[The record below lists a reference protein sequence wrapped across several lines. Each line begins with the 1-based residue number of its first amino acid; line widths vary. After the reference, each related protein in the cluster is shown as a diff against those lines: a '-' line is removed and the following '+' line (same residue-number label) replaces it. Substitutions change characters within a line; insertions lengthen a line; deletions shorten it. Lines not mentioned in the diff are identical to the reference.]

1 MLDHFAFA
9 PVSSIEYRAST
20 LERALFMR
28 RILLLIIAVVV
39 AAYAGWYYWNVS
51 RQISSAPVAGLLPR
65 DTIFLAHMPDFNRTR
80 DEWRQSDIYQLYREP
95 AVQDFLHRPL
105 GNVQKQ
111 NTVYQTL
118 REIEQ
123 LDPKNAFFALTSIDD
138 KAPRLLGGFR
148 FHGSQEDAERVIGK
162 WRATF
167 LEQRAGTKQ
176 EKLQYQRHQI
186 DLVTA
191 PPFTLATTY
200 DRPWFFAATNVTE
213 LKALLDRVDHR
224 AKGSEETLDKDEAYR
239 TAVSR
244 WPSNYAASFY
254 LQPKAFSQRLAALR
268 AAVRSSPTPGET
280 TMLEKM
286 RCIAG
291 STQFEN
297 AKIRDVLFLGM
308 PKLEHDATLTRS
320 SLTLGTKETFFYLA
334 MLLNLGEKME
344 TLNQAATLGGAVQ
357 KVFEDFATSGIAA
370 DDWKAAFGLELGA
383 LADWPPSAHWPALI
397 LTLPVLDIAKA
408 GKIVETFIRADEGAI
423 WTQTEKEGVRYFSKQ
438 SAATLV
444 AVTPTI
450 ALSDRLLVAGFNP
463 VSVEEAA
470 KRSASSSSELADS
483 QTYKAAE
490 RLLPAPTNFF
500 SYVDTSL
507 LYARLDA
514 SLRPMLL
521 MAAAFMP
528 AITRSVD
535 LGKLPSPEV
544 ITKHLSPIVSSQR
557 YDRDGYVAE
566 SLGPITLDQAAIAL
580 AILSSVGTAARQQAI
595 TGFGSWTPSSTPTPK
610 PAMSS
615 PSPTP

>member
-1 MLDHFAFA
+1 
-9 PVSSIEYRAST
+9 
-20 LERALFMR
+20 MR
-28 RILLLIIAVVV
+28 RILLLIIAVAV

-51 RQISSAPVAGLLPR
+51 QQISSASVAGLLPR

-95 AVQDFLHRPL
+95 AVQNFLHKPL
-105 GNVQKQ
+105 GNVPKQ
-111 NTVYQTL
+111 NTVSQTL
-118 REIEQ
+118 QEIEQ

-138 KAPRLLGGFR
+138 KAPSLLGGFR
-148 FHGSQEDAERVIGK
+148 FRGSQEDAERVISK

-176 EKLQYQRHQI
+176 EKLQYQRHEI
-186 DLVTA
+186 DLVAAT
-191 PPFTLATTY
+191 PFTLATTY

-224 AKGSEETLDKDEAYR
+224 AKSSEETLDKDEAYR
-239 TAVSR
+239 TAISH
-244 WPSNYAASFY
+244 WPSNHAASFY
-254 LQPKAFSQRLAALR
+254 LQPKAFSERLAALR
-268 AAVRSSPTPGET
+268 AAVRSSPAPGET

-286 RCIAG
+286 RCISG

-297 AKIRDVLFLGM
+297 GKIRDVLFLGM

-344 TLNQAATLGGAVQ
+344 ALNQAATLGGAVQ
-357 KVFEDFATSGIAA
+357 KVFQDFATSGIAA
-370 DDWKAAFGLELGA
+370 EDWKAAFGLELGA
-383 LADWPPSAHWPALI
+383 LADWPSSAHWPALI
-397 LTLPVLDIAKA
+397 LTLPVLDMARA
-408 GKIVETFIRADEGAI
+408 GKIVETFTRADEGAI
-423 WTQTEKEGVRYFSKQ
+423 WTQTEKDGVRYFSKQ

-450 ALSDRLLVAGFNP
+450 ALSDRLLIAGFNP
-463 VSVEEAA
+463 VSVEEAV

-528 AITRSVD
+528 AITHSVD

-566 SLGPITLDQAAIAL
+566 SSGPITLDQAAIGV
-580 AILSSVGTAARQQAI
+580 AILSSVGTAARQQAT
-595 TGFGSWTPSSTPTPK
+595 TGFGSWTPSSKSTPQ
-610 PAMSS
+610 PAVSS